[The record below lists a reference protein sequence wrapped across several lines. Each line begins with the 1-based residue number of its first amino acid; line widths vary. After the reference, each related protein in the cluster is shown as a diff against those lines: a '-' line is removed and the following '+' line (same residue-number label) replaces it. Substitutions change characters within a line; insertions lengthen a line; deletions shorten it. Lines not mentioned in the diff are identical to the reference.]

1 MAILHVFKSR
11 IPSCKFLFKNGKEA
25 NFIGG
30 KFMTDNESEIAE
42 LQAEVDLRH
51 PHIYVD
57 PEEAKVDSERV
68 DPLEQIR
75 MKAVAEYLAKQAAA
89 VATTN
94 DRGNTAQGGKLEG
107 IANSATVAAG
117 AAGSSSGATTTK

>member
-30 KFMTDNESEIAE
+30 RFMTDVQSEIDE
-42 LQAEVDLRH
+42 LQAEVTLNH

-57 PEEAKVDSERV
+57 SAEAKVDSEKL
-68 DPLEQIR
+68 DPLEEIR
-75 MKAVAEYLAKQAAA
+75 KKAVADYLAKQAAA
-89 VATTN
+89 VATSN
-94 DRGNTAQGGKLEG
+94 DRGSTAQGGKLEG
-107 IANSATVAAG
+107 IANSATIASG
-117 AAGSSSGATTTK
+117 AAGSSSGAAATK